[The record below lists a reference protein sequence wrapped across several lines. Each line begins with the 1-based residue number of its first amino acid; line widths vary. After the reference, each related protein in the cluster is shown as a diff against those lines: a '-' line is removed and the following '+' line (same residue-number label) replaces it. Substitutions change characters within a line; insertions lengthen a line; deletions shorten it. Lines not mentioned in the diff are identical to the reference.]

1 MPITIVIDRLFR
13 MNVRPHVNRRKLK
26 LSVGD
31 IYLDSRKAKPDIKPT
46 HKKLVSDPFLSYKES
61 CSLLPSQGP
70 SQSSAT
76 TKSLSPSNSNGG
88 CVRWT
93 ADRTG
98 TNWARRCVRRR

>member
-1 MPITIVIDRLFR
+1 

-31 IYLDSRKAKPDIKPT
+31 IYLDSRKDKPDIKST

-61 CSLLPSQGP
+61 CSLLPSQVP
-70 SQSSAT
+70 SQSSAH
-76 TKSLSPSNSNGG
+76 TKSLSQLNLSGG
-88 CVRWT
+88 YVRWT

-98 TNWARRCVRRR
+98 TSWVRRCVRRR